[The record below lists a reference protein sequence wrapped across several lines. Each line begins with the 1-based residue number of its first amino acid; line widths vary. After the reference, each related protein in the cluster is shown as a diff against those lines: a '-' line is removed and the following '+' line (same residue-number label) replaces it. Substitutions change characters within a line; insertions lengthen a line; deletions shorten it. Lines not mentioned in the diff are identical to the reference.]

1 MESTNIKK
9 SSALPEK
16 DKKFFEL
23 EKAKF
28 IIKDA
33 TNLDVA
39 YAYEDLV
46 FSEHGIF
53 ILQFHKQLPNTFL
66 CWFNKDCVETERYAM
81 FKSLTTS
88 ANLNQLK
95 IVYKGKFEMSQ
106 PDSDQE
112 ISIKFTKALLYAHSS

>member
-1 MESTNIKK
+1 MKSTTKESST
-9 SSALPEK
+9 ATEK
-16 DKKFFEL
+16 DIKFFEL

-66 CWFNKDCVETERYAM
+66 CWFNKDCVESERYAM
-81 FKSLTTS
+81 FKSLTTT
-88 ANLNQLK
+88 ANLNQFK

-106 PDSDQE
+106 PDSEQE
-112 ISIKFTKALLYAHSS
+112 IFIKFTKALLYAHSS

>member
-1 MESTNIKK
+1 MVCELITESNNTSFQKSKQSILKWSIRIKIRPTKLFIVYK
-9 SSALPEK
+9 SVIQMKSTTKESSTASGN
-16 DKKFFEL
+16 DIKFFEL

-53 ILQFHKQLPNTFL
+53 ILQFHKQL
-66 CWFNKDCVETERYAM
+66 
-81 FKSLTTS
+81 
-88 ANLNQLK
+88 
-95 IVYKGKFEMSQ
+95 
-106 PDSDQE
+106 
-112 ISIKFTKALLYAHSS
+112 LL